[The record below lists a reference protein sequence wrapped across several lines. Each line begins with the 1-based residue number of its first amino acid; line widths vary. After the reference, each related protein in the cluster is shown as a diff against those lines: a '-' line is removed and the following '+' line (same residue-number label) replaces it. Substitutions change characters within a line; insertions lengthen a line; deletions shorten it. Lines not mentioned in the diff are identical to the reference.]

1 MVDLKT
7 TSFQAPRFFFV
18 IKLPWLCSFNE
29 ITFSHLGLPWHGLKR
44 MKRVKFKFG
53 FHCSVLYMYDIL
65 VISQNTGWQSV
76 CRTSDGRSSGTL
88 ESLKMLSVTHGGL
101 TQGRVVFLA
110 ARIFSLTYYLSTFT
124 SWPPYSTPP
133 LWKECYFSSCTFCL
147 PSGFLWRLLS
157 NYESS
162 VLV

>member
-7 TSFQAPRFFFV
+7 TSFQAPRFFFFV

-44 MKRVKFKFG
+44 LKRVKFKFG
-53 FHCSVLYMYDIL
+53 FHCSVLYVYDIL

-88 ESLKMLSVTHGGL
+88 ESLKMLSVTHAGL
-101 TQGRVVFLA
+101 TQVRVVFLA

-124 SWPPYSTPP
+124 SWPLP
-133 LWKECYFSSCTFCL
+133 LHPSPVKIVLFFILHLLFTF
-147 PSGFLWRLLS
+147 RLS
-157 NYESS
+157 EVIMKAQS
-162 VLV
+162 